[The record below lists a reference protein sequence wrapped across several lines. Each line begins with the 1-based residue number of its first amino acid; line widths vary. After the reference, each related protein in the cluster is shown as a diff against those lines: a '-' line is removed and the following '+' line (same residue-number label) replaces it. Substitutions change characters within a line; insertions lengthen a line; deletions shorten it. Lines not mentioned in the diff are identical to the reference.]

1 MTALDALQRA
11 DLNLLLTMCLAVVGN
26 KSSPDTSV
34 RKKQGDYCS
43 VECCKYWIGLT
54 LTSDSYFVLYVLM
67 TL

>member
-1 MTALDALQRA
+1 MTGLDALQRA

-43 VECCKYWIGLT
+43 VECCKYWIGLFIFFYI
-54 LTSDSYFVLYVLM
+54 YFNDFIV
-67 TL
+67 